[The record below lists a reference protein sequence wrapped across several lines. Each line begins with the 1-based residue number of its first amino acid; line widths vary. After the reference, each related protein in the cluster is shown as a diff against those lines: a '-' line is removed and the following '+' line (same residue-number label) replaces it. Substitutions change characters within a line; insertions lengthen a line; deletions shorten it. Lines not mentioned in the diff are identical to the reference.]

1 MDAPASKNN
10 DNWRAVRMWELWKY
24 WTKITWKTAVIRNP
38 RRRSTD
44 LQIVERKHKN
54 QPAEKIRNKKQR
66 KQKSTRRKI
75 EIENKERPNENQ
87 PAENI

>member
-1 MDAPASKNN
+1 MSLTNQQTAMDAPASKNN
-10 DNWRAVRMWELWKY
+10 DNWRALRMWELWKY

-54 QPAEKIRNKKQR
+54 QPAEKI
-66 KQKSTRRKI
+66 
-75 EIENKERPNENQ
+75 EIENKERQIENQ

>member
-10 DNWRAVRMWELWKY
+10 DNWRAVPMWELWKY

-54 QPAEKIRNKKQR
+54 QPAEKIRNK
-66 KQKSTRRKI
+66 
-75 EIENKERPNENQ
+75 NKENIKINQ
-87 PAENI
+87 QKN